1 MEMKVDAKTERVR
14 IWEELLKVARPDSKF
29 SWQFSEFICDY
40 EGSEKGTALL
50 TATDMYKNAKVIFIT
65 PDNNLETLREQAFR
79 DKKTVVMTNY
89 GITRGF
95 FLIRPGQIP
104 EGKEEVASL
113 LDGVSRYW
121 KHQTLAQLK
130 ESVGHIDMMVTGASA
145 ITPSGIR
152 FGKGHG
158 YFDLEWAMLSSKGI
172 ADNSTVIIGA
182 GHDCQVADV
191 PVTVEEYDTAIDYI
205 VTPTRIIE
213 TRHEFPR
220 PSKGIIWSRL
230 APGIRQSLCRSCGAK
245 STANE
250 RETQAPLLELRGITK
265 IFNGIKAN
273 DSIDLT
279 LQQKGEVLA
288 LLGENGAGKSTLM
301 NVIYGIYR
309 PDAGQILVNGQ
320 EVRITSPKE
329 ALAHGIGM
337 VHQHFMLVDRLNAV
351 ENVGLISND
360 SPFSILNRQKIR
372 VSLEELK
379 ARYGIE
385 LDLDRPVEQLSISM
399 QQKIE
404 ILKMLYT
411 GADIL
416 ILDEPTAVLLPQECE
431 ALFAIIRHMT
441 QQGKGVIFISH
452 KLDEVLQISDR
463 ISVLSHGRVTGETE
477 TAGANKDQIVRMMSG
492 DDLHGP
498 DLLCEKAA
506 HGGGRHD
513 LRGAGGSG

>member
-1 MEMKVDAKTERVR
+1 M
-14 IWEELLKVARPDSKF
+14 S
-29 SWQFSEFICDY
+29 
-40 EGSEKGTALL
+40 
-50 TATDMYKNAKVIFIT
+50 
-65 PDNNLETLREQAFR
+65 
-79 DKKTVVMTNY
+79 
-89 GITRGF
+89 
-95 FLIRPGQIP
+95 
-104 EGKEEVASL
+104 
-113 LDGVSRYW
+113 
-121 KHQTLAQLK
+121 
-130 ESVGHIDMMVTGASA
+130 
-145 ITPSGIR
+145 
-152 FGKGHG
+152 
-158 YFDLEWAMLSSKGI
+158 
-172 ADNSTVIIGA
+172 
-182 GHDCQVADV
+182 
-191 PVTVEEYDTAIDYI
+191 
-205 VTPTRIIE
+205 
-213 TRHEFPR
+213 
-220 PSKGIIWSRL
+220 
-230 APGIRQSLCRSCGAK
+230 
-245 STANE
+245 

-265 IFNGIKAN
+265 IFNGVKAN

-279 LQQKGEVLA
+279 LHKGEVLA

-351 ENVGLISND
+351 ENVGLISSD

-372 VSLEELK
+372 ASLEELK

-385 LDLDRPVEQLSISM
+385 LDLDCPVEQLSISM

-452 KLDEVLQISDR
+452 KLDEVLQISGR

-492 DDLHGP
+492 DDLP
-498 DLLCEKAA
+498 DLTAYVKKPPMAEAVMTCAALEARDDRGVQTLNGVDLTVRRGEIVGVAGVEGNGQNELAEVLAGVRPAAAGSISINGQEMHRPAAFIQAGVGYVPADRNAVGTVPDFPLYENWLLRNPHYPKKHGLTDLKAVQAQTTEAMAAFDVRTSGCQERSANLSGGNLQKFILARELENTPQVLICSYPTRGLDVKAA
-506 HGGGRHD
+506 WSVRQQIIRAKEQGTGVVLFSGD
-513 LRGAGGSG
+513 LEELFAVSDRIVVLYRGAVIGEVQPEHAVPQDVILLMMGGSV

>member
-1 MEMKVDAKTERVR
+1 
-14 IWEELLKVARPDSKF
+14 
-29 SWQFSEFICDY
+29 
-40 EGSEKGTALL
+40 
-50 TATDMYKNAKVIFIT
+50 
-65 PDNNLETLREQAFR
+65 
-79 DKKTVVMTNY
+79 
-89 GITRGF
+89 
-95 FLIRPGQIP
+95 
-104 EGKEEVASL
+104 
-113 LDGVSRYW
+113 
-121 KHQTLAQLK
+121 
-130 ESVGHIDMMVTGASA
+130 
-145 ITPSGIR
+145 
-152 FGKGHG
+152 
-158 YFDLEWAMLSSKGI
+158 
-172 ADNSTVIIGA
+172 
-182 GHDCQVADV
+182 
-191 PVTVEEYDTAIDYI
+191 
-205 VTPTRIIE
+205 
-213 TRHEFPR
+213 
-220 PSKGIIWSRL
+220 
-230 APGIRQSLCRSCGAK
+230 
-245 STANE
+245 
-250 RETQAPLLELRGITK
+250 
-265 IFNGIKAN
+265 
-273 DSIDLT
+273 
-279 LQQKGEVLA
+279 
-288 LLGENGAGKSTLM
+288 M

-309 PDAGQILVNGQ
+309 PDAGEILVNGQ

-385 LDLDRPVEQLSISM
+385 LDLDCPVEQLSISM

-492 DDLHGP
+492 DDLP
-498 DLLCEKAA
+498 DLTSYVKKPPMAEAVMTCAALAARDERGVQTLNGVDLTVRRGEIVGVAGVEGNGQNELAEVLAGVRPAASGKISINGQEMNRPAAFIQAGVGYVPADRNAVGTVPDFPLYENWLLRNPHYPKKHGLTDLKAVQTQTTAAMEAFDVRTSGCQERSANLSGGNLQKFILARELENTPQVLICSYPTRGLDVKAA
-506 HGGGRHD
+506 WSVRQQIIRAKEQGAGVVLFSGD
-513 LRGAGGSG
+513 LEELFAVSDRIVVLYRGAVIGEVQPEHAVPQDVILLMMGGSV